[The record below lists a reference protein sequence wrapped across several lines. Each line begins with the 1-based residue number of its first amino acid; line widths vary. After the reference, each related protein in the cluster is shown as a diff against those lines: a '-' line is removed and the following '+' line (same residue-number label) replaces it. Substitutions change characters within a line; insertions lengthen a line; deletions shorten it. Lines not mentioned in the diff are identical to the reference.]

1 MRREANRL
9 KHQLWLHS
17 QWWLKRHTPYRA
29 IFVLAT
35 PRSGS
40 NLLVDYLNRVPEVQ
54 SLAEVLSAWLP
65 TGPWKCHTPPA
76 AAIRH
81 LRYSLHTLK
90 TPARGCKV
98 MLEELDYCRL
108 TVDTLAEAF
117 PESKFLI
124 LYRQSLA
131 QQYVSLR
138 TALSTNQW
146 LLKDGEI
153 RKEAGVTINPVELR
167 KYCDETRRRYRDL
180 VAVPW
185 LRERAALLSYEE
197 LTADPRRCLHEE
209 ICPLLGVPD
218 IAPQTQLRK
227 QNPSPLSE
235 RVTNYQEVAALLGSP
250 LCRQQYAW
258 PWQQQARRAA

>member
-1 MRREANRL
+1 MDSDRPSTIAFRSRLGRRLARIGQNLGQVKVQREARRL

-17 QWWLKRHTPYRA
+17 QWWLRRHTPYRA

-40 NLLVDYLNRVPEVQ
+40 NLLIDYLNRMPGVY
-54 SLAEVLSAWLP
+54 SLTEVLSAWLP

-81 LRYSLHTLK
+81 LRYSLQTLK

-138 TALSTNQW
+138 ADLAARPERWTETLRLYGVPSEASRRALDEHWQHE
-146 LLKDGEI
+146 LAA
-153 RKEAGVTINPVELR
+153 RPELR
-167 KYCDETRRRYRDL
+167 AELDEA
-180 VAVPW
+180 VATYTSW
-185 LRERAALLSYEE
+185 LRGL
-197 LTADPRRCLHEE
+197 PR
-209 ICPLLGVPD
+209 
-218 IAPQTQLRK
+218 
-227 QNPSPLSE
+227 
-235 RVTNYQEVAALLGSP
+235 
-250 LCRQQYAW
+250 
-258 PWQQQARRAA
+258 